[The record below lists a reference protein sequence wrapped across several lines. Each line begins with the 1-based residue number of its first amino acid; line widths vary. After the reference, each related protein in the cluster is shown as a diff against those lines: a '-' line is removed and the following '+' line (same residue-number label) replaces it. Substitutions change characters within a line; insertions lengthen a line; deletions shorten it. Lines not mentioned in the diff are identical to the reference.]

1 MISHAQNFEDV
12 MLSRALADVEHGFYI
27 DVGAND
33 PAVDSVTR
41 AFYERGWNG
50 INIEPVAQYHRLLC
64 RDRPHDVNLQVA
76 AGAEE
81 GILRFYEVADTGLST
96 AEPVLA
102 AHYRQQG
109 RHVEQHDIPSTTLD
123 KICAAHARLPIHFLK
138 IDVEGGEAQ
147 VLQGFD
153 LRRWQPWILVIEATR
168 PLSEIP
174 SQAEWEPLVLE
185 AGYAP
190 VYFDGIN
197 RFYLAPGKEALR
209 PAFAAP
215 PNYFDGFV
223 LRPDHVFS
231 SPVAPLVE
239 QRAAAVM
246 EARTAELVTQ
256 TSLKVEAEVR
266 AALTAQF
273 NARWAADLAAVNS
286 EIDAE
291 RAVTA
296 LREAQLDRI
305 RAWARIT
312 DRRLDEAQM
321 RWRDAVLQVQ
331 HAQLEI
337 VRANSEA
344 RQLRERIAV
353 AQVQAQTQLQ
363 AVYASNS
370 WRVTRPMR
378 TTSTWLRQARLRL
391 QQWVS
396 APRATAVRIVHR
408 TLRGGWNRVRVHP
421 ALANLVRNLFA
432 RYPRGTE
439 LVVQKIFAQPPAAAN
454 VSATATAT
462 ATAGAAGVVGGTA
475 GILAAPPG
483 ARMHSTWDPSVP
495 RSEQVRLVLLQALQ
509 AQRARSDSNLTS
521 VASHPQ
527 AMT

>member
-1 MISHAQNFEDV
+1 MTMISYAQNFEDV
-12 MLSRALADVEHGFYI
+12 MLSRALAGVEHGFYI

-41 AFYERGWNG
+41 AFYERNWNG
-50 INIEPVAQYHRLLC
+50 INIEPVAQYHRMLC
-64 RDRPHDVNLQVA
+64 RERPHDINLQVA
-76 AGAEE
+76 AGAAE
-81 GILRFYEVADTGLST
+81 GVLQFYEVADTGLST
-96 AEPVLA
+96 ADSVLA

-109 RHVEQHDIPSTTLD
+109 RQVEQQDIPLTTLD
-123 KICAAHARLPIHFLK
+123 AICAAHARMPIHFLK

-174 SQAEWEPLVLE
+174 SQAEWEPMVLE

-197 RFYLAPGKEALR
+197 RFYLSPAQQGLR

-239 QRAAAVM
+239 QRAAAVID
-246 EARTAELVTQ
+246 ARTAELVAQ

-266 AALTAQF
+266 ASLTADF
-273 NARWAADLAAVNS
+273 NGRWAANLAAVTS

-291 RAVTA
+291 RAATA
-296 LREAQLDRI
+296 QREAQLDRI

-321 RWRDAVLQVQ
+321 RWHDAVLQVQ

-337 VRANSEA
+337 VRANSES
-344 RQLRERIAV
+344 RQLRERIAAV
-353 AQVQAQTQLQ
+353 QVQSQAQLQ
-363 AVYASNS
+363 AVHASTS

-378 TTSTWLRQARLRL
+378 TASTWLRQLRLRL
-391 QQWVS
+391 RHVFGS
-396 APRATAVRIVHR
+396 PRATAVRIARR
-408 TLRGGWNRVRVHP
+408 TLLGGWNRVRAHP
-421 ALANLVRNLFA
+421 GLARLVRKVFA
-432 RYPRGTE
+432 RYPRGAE
-439 LVVQKIFAQPPAAAN
+439 LVVRKVFTQAPAANPNPNATLAN
-454 VSATATAT
+454 AM
-462 ATAGAAGVVGGTA
+462 GAATGSVGTPA
-475 GILAAPPG
+475 G
-483 ARMHSTWDPSVP
+483 ARMHSTWEPAVL
-495 RSEQVRLVLLQALQ
+495 RSEQVRQVLLQALQ
-509 AQRARSDSNLTS
+509 AQRERSGGLATA
-521 VASHPQ
+521 ASHPE

>member
-1 MISHAQNFEDV
+1 MISYAQNFEDV
-12 MLSRALADVEHGFYI
+12 MLARALADVEQGFYI

-33 PAVDSVTR
+33 PAVDSVTQ
-41 AFYERGWNG
+41 AFYERGWTG
-50 INIEPVAQYHRLLC
+50 INIEPVLQYHRLLC
-64 RDRPHDVNLQVA
+64 RERARDVNLQVA
-76 AGAEE
+76 AGAGE
-81 GILRFYEVADTGLST
+81 GILRFHEVADTGLST
-96 AEPVLA
+96 ADPVLA

-109 RHVEQHDIPSTTLD
+109 RQVEQHDIPLTTLD
-123 KICAAHARLPIHFLK
+123 MICAAHARLPIHFLK

-147 VLQGFD
+147 VLEGFD

-168 PLSEIP
+168 PLSEVP
-174 SQAEWEPLVLE
+174 SQAEWEPMVLD

-239 QRAAAVM
+239 QRAAAVI
-246 EARTAELVTQ
+246 EARAAELLTQ

-266 AALTAQF
+266 ATLTAQF
-273 NARWAADLAAVNS
+273 NERWAANLAAVGS

-296 LREAQLDRI
+296 QREAQLDRI

-344 RQLRERIAV
+344 RQLRERIGAV
-353 AQVQAQTQLQ
+353 QVQSQAQLQ
-363 AVYASNS
+363 AVYSSNS
-370 WRVTRPMR
+370 WRSTLPMR
-378 TTSTWLRQARLRL
+378 RASTWLRQTRLRL
-391 QQWVS
+391 RQIGGT
-396 APRATAVRIVHR
+396 PRATAVRIVRR
-408 TLRGGWNRVRVHP
+408 TLRGGWNRVRAHP
-421 ALANLVRNLFA
+421 ALANLVRSLFA

-439 LVVQKIFAQPPAAAN
+439 LVVQKIFAQPAATNAL
-454 VSATATAT
+454 ATGVA
-462 ATAGAAGVVGGTA
+462 AGAGGGA

-483 ARMHSTWDPSVP
+483 ARMHSTWDPSVL
-495 RSEQVRLVLLQALQ
+495 RTEQVLPVMRQAVQ
-509 AQRARSDSNLTS
+509 AQRARSESILAPVD
-521 VASHPQ
+521 SHPE